1 MNSLIIYTEMA
12 FSRYIGRLVKLDL
25 DESDLYF
32 TVSGKGIEKAMIAF
46 ELFRETNDYEIR

>member
-46 ELFRETNDYEIR
+46 ELLRETNDYEIR